1 MVISSHTV
9 ISFKS
14 AVPLYYVDGQ
24 QLNQNLCKTIETPQG
39 SHSFH
44 SFHPLPWSARSPRSY
59 LRHRLLGGLLWRRV
73 DLRTS
78 ARMRRHVTTITRV
91 SDKTEVRPVTRVWPP
106 QPMRNRINQL
116 CVLKNF
122 TTASAFMSRHFMPV
136 VGKIFDST
144 TNRWEIIRKTV
155 KGIVVQTP

>member
-9 ISFKS
+9 VSSKS

-24 QLNQNLCKTIETPQG
+24 QLNQIFCKTIETPQG
-39 SHSFH
+39 SH

-59 LRHRLLGGLLWRRV
+59 LRHRLLGGLLWRRI

-91 SDKTEVRPVTRVWPP
+91 SVKTKVRPVTRVWPP
-106 QPMRNRINQL
+106 QLMRNRINQL

-155 KGIVVQTP
+155 KGIATQTP